1 MSQVDPASESK
12 ELAGTPNG
20 GPTGTALATIDNQQ
34 HGVPAVGWSYGPPQR
49 PEILSANPNPFDLMH
64 AMRRRWPLA
73 VGIGSAVGLTAALL
87 VWFLVPVK
95 YEAFALLR
103 VAEKPG
109 GVLDKSRDAR
119 DVFDLFKRTQAQ
131 YVVSG
136 PVVRKTIREPSIAR
150 LATIKDHDDDP
161 ESWLSDQIMVDY
173 PNDAELMRVAIKTEY
188 KDESI
193 KLVDMIV
200 KMYLDEVVH
209 NTQLERF
216 AQEDKLKEKYKT
228 ISDEYSRKNEQLFKS
243 EQVNQV
249 ETTAAAQMK
258 RQVAERSLFDSLVQH
273 HTLQREI
280 QATEME
286 IAIMKARESDPEA
299 NTVPDVMIEAELRR
313 DPTVSNLTNMKS
325 TYTTMLARVM
335 TVTVNPALSSEVRQ
349 LNALINEIDLQIEQ
363 YKADARPHVIE
374 MLAAEEALDRRGG
387 MGGTTLTS
395 LETKRNHLTDLL
407 TAAKQEIDDKSKG
420 FENSQEFSADVE
432 TRREELKALRD
443 IMTKLKSQ
451 IDLTEV
457 ERLAKERIEK
467 LDDAQLDSVS
477 GDAIRKYVGV
487 LFAGVLGFA
496 AVMVGIAFVE
506 FQSRKINGTQ
516 QVNDGLGIK
525 VIGELPSVKGRKW
538 RRLKGGRG
546 PAVLKALMAE
556 RIDGT
561 RTALIHA
568 TPSNPPRVVMVTS
581 ADPHEGKTTTSSQ
594 LAASLAR
601 AGRRTLL
608 IDADIR
614 NPGVHRVFDMPL
626 EPGLS
631 ELLRGEAERDAV
643 VHPTRTANLWLLPA
657 GRCDLRSVQSL
668 STSYLGTNIAALCVQ
683 FDYVIIDSGPVL
695 KVADSLLV
703 GQHVDAAILSVLKD
717 SSNLPH
723 VYEACERLRSVGI
736 SVLGA
741 VINGVN
747 DDAAQHGVELLMSE
761 ATA

>member
-1 MSQVDPASESK
+1 MSQVDPENESK
-12 ELAGTPNG
+12 ELSGTGNG
-20 GPTGTALATIDNQQ
+20 GTALATIENQLQ
-34 HGVPAVGWSYGPPQR
+34 TLPAVGWSYGPPQR
-49 PEILSANPNPFDLMH
+49 PEILTAKPNPLDLMH

-73 VGIGSAVGLTAALL
+73 VGIGMAVGLTAALV
-87 VWFLVPVK
+87 VWFMVPVK
-95 YEAFALLR
+95 YEAFAMLR

-109 GVLDKSRDAR
+109 GVLDKSREGR

-131 YVVSG
+131 YVTSG

-150 LATIKDHDDDP
+150 LATIRKHDDDP
-161 ESWLSDQIMVDY
+161 ESWLSGQIMVDY
-173 PNDAELMRVAIKTEY
+173 PNDAEFMRVAIKTEY

-200 KMYLDEVVH
+200 KNYLDEVVH
-209 NTQLERF
+209 NSQLDRF
-216 AQEDKLKEKYKT
+216 AQEDKLKAKYED
-228 ISDEYSRKNEQLFKS
+228 ISKEYARKAEALSRS

-249 ETTAAAQMK
+249 ETTDAAQIKK
-258 RQVAERSLFDSLVQH
+258 RIAEEALFEAVVNQH
-273 HTLQREI
+273 RIQREI
-280 QATEME
+280 DATDLE
-286 IAIMKARESDPEA
+286 IAIINAKKDDPELSK
-299 NTVPDVMIEAELRR
+299 PHEVMIEMELRR
-313 DPTVSNLTNMKS
+313 DPTVANLSGMKADYS
-325 TYTTMLARVM
+325 TMLARAM
-335 TVTVNPALSSEVRQ
+335 TVTVDPSKSSQIRQ
-349 LNALINEIDLQIEQ
+349 LNSLINEIDQQIEQ
-363 YKADARPHVIE
+363 HKADARPHVIE
-374 MLAAEEALDRRGG
+374 MLAAYDEIEQRKGKGA
-387 MGGTTLTS
+387 TTLTS
-395 LETKRNHLTDLL
+395 LKSQKNHLEERLKDAQDLVIKRSEAFEAIQPYNASVATQQEEVL
-407 TAAKQEIDDKSKG
+407 ALKQ
-420 FENSQEFSADVE
+420 
-432 TRREELKALRD
+432 
-443 IMTKLKSQ
+443 IMTRLKSQ

-467 LDDAQLDSVS
+467 WDDAQLTSLR
-477 GDAIRKYVGV
+477 GDAVRKYVGV
-487 LFAGVLGFA
+487 LFAGVLGFS
-496 AVMVGIAFVE
+496 VVVVGIAFFE
-506 FQSRKINGTQ
+506 FQSRKLNGTQ

-525 VIGELPSVKGRKW
+525 VIGELPSVAGRKW
-538 RRLKGGRG
+538 RRLKGGKG

-568 TPSNPPRVVMVTS
+568 TPNNPPRVVMVTS

-608 IDADIR
+608 VDADIR

-631 ELLRGEAERDAV
+631 ELLRGEAQRDAV

-717 SSNLPH
+717 SSKVPH

-741 VINGVN
+741 VVNGVN

-761 ATA
+761 TTA